1 MQAVLVLDMTD
12 MQAFRRDPQNSRAG
26 PITFVPTL
34 GLAQANQ
41 GMLLFGGATDVSSLP
56 DLSWADGFVG
66 FAVRLLRLQPHNEHL
81 RDSALLTLLKDLMV
95 FDTRAH
101 AAAFLE
107 IHRAGP
113 DAAWEPWLMTLEE
126 YDTKEHPARGW
137 FASGRFRFAAEEFAA
152 KDGTGEGKG
161 ETGRVTK
168 GPSRRCTADERR
180 RGLQD
185 RLDATRSARAF
196 ILYGQ

>member
-1 MQAVLVLDMTD
+1 MQAVLVHDMTD

-34 GLAQANQ
+34 GLARANQ

-66 FAVRLLRLQPHNEHL
+66 FAVRLLRLEPRNEHL

-126 YDTKEHPARGW
+126 HDAKEHPARGW
-137 FASGRFRFAAEEFAA
+137 FASGRFRFAAE
-152 KDGTGEGKG
+152 DGMGVGKG
-161 ETGRVTK
+161 ETGGVTK
-168 GPSRRCTADERR
+168 GPGRRCTADERQ